1 MDPLTKYKQ
10 YHKNDTN
17 IQIHVVCIP
26 LLLLSGYAI
35 FHALAFY
42 VNLFY
47 AINYLLFD
55 VFSKKSMQAV
65 ACLQLVYFTSMTLK
79 RILSTS
85 NLCIIHILAWVFQL
99 IGHKIYE
106 KNTPA
111 FLENL
116 YESFLFAPYFIFLEI
131 FYADSFA
138 STDAQYK
145 IIRELSTSENAKT
158 LIYFAGLFQKS
169 EIQFKQI
176 SEQLPEYNHIFITL
190 RFTKNDIFKT
200 ILEKIATELEND
212 NNIHCVIGYSFGGSM
227 AKQFKH
233 AYSNKTGKDIQSI
246 LVSPGGFPCNTLLS
260 SAIQKISPYLYSVY
274 KNDKW
279 YMINEYPVYQNVATE
294 NNSEIFILSKDDYLH
309 YPLIET
315 EKKIVLTNVLHENMV
330 KVVGKQKI
338 IPQLLTANYD
348 VTKVIT
354 KPLSSNLSKFVFG
367 SHFYPYHVG
376 LWIFVSGYYTNVFF
390 IKQFSFVD
398 LFMGFLFSST
408 VWTFTEYM
416 FHRFLL
422 HEFFYHHHKKHHDFP
437 NKKSII
443 HTPMFLV
450 IANWFLYM
458 SVFQHILSYPV
469 QISYYIFFP
478 LNFLAFEYIH
488 LLSHSYTGN
497 NAIILNAKNYHKQ
510 HHYTANTNYSF
521 VTSFWDY
528 WFNTLNSD
536 YSVSTPELLL
546 GFLPFYSFMV
556 HPLCAVKKE

>member
-47 AINYLLFD
+47 AVNYLLFD
-55 VFSKKSMQAV
+55 VFSKKSIQAA
-65 ACLQLVYFTSMTLK
+65 ACLQLVYFASMILK
-79 RILSTS
+79 RIFSTS

-138 STDAQYK
+138 SPDASYK

-158 LIYFAGLFQKS
+158 IIYFAGLFQKA
-169 EIQFKQI
+169 ELQFKQI

-200 ILEKIATELEND
+200 MLEKIATELEND
-212 NNIHCVIGYSFGGSM
+212 DIHCIVGYSFGGSL

-233 AYSNKTGKDIQSI
+233 AYSNKTGKDDVKTI
-246 LVSPGGFPCNTLLS
+246 LISPGGFSCNTLLS
-260 SAIQKISPYLYSVY
+260 NAIQKISPYFYSVY

-279 YMINEYPVYQNVATE
+279 YMINEYPVYQNVAKE
-294 NNSEIFILSKDDYLH
+294 NNSDIFILSKDDYVH
-309 YPLIET
+309 YPSVDT
-315 EKKIVLTNVLHENMV
+315 EKKIVLKNVLHENMV
-330 KVVGKQKI
+330 KVVCKQKI
-338 IPQLLTANYD
+338 ITQLLTADYD
-348 VTKVIT
+348 TTKVTT
-354 KPLSSNLSKFVFG
+354 KPLSSNLSKFIFG

-376 LWIFVSGYYTNVFF
+376 LWTFVSGYYTHVFLKNHYSVVSLL
-390 IKQFSFVD
+390 I
-398 LFMGFLFSST
+398 GFLFSST
-408 VWTFTEYM
+408 VWTFTEYA

-458 SVFQHILSYPV
+458 SVFQRVLSYPL

-497 NAIILNAKNYHKQ
+497 NAIILNAKKYHKQ

-521 VTSFWDY
+521 VTPFWDY
-528 WFNTLNSD
+528 WFKTLNSE
-536 YSVSTPELLL
+536 YSVSNAELLL
-546 GFLPFYSFMV
+546 GFLPFYSFMI
-556 HPLCAVKKE
+556 HPCDTKKE

>member
-17 IQIHVVCIP
+17 IQIHIVCVP

-35 FHALAFY
+35 FPAMAFY

-65 ACLQLVYFTSMTLK
+65 ACLHLVYFASI
-79 RILSTS
+79 ILNSIFSTS
-85 NLCIIHILAWVFQL
+85 NLLIMHILAWVFQL

-138 STDAQYK
+138 LPDAPYK
-145 IIRELSTSENAKT
+145 IIRKTSTNENAKT
-158 LIYFAGLFQKS
+158 LVYFAGLFQKA
-169 EIQFKQI
+169 ELQFKHI
-176 SEQLPEYNHIFITL
+176 SEELPEYNHIFITL

-200 ILEKIATELEND
+200 ILEKIATELENND
-212 NNIHCVIGYSFGGSM
+212 IHCIIGYSFGGSM
-227 AKQFKH
+227 AKQFKL
-233 AYSNKTGKDIQSI
+233 AYSNKTGKDIQTI
-246 LVSPGGFPCNTLLS
+246 LISPGGFSCNTLLS
-260 SAIQKISPYLYSVY
+260 NAIQKISPYLYSVY

-279 YMINEYPVYQNVATE
+279 YMIHEYPVYQNSTTE
-294 NNSEIFILSKDDYLH
+294 NDTDIFILSKDDYVH
-309 YPLIET
+309 YPLIDT
-315 EKKIVLTNVLHENMV
+315 EKKLVLKNVLHENMI
-330 KVVGKQKI
+330 KVVHKQKI
-338 IPQLLTANYD
+338 IAQLLTSDYD
-348 VTKVIT
+348 VTKIIT
-354 KPLSSNLSKFVFG
+354 KPLSSNLSKFLFG

-376 LWIFVSGYYTNVFF
+376 LWTFVSGYYINVFL
-390 IKQFSFVD
+390 KNHYSFAS
-398 LFMGFLFSST
+398 LLIGFLFSST
-408 VWTFTEYM
+408 VWTFTEYA
-416 FHRFLL
+416 FHRYLL

-458 SVFQHILSYPV
+458 SLFQRVLSYPV

-497 NAIILNAKNYHKQ
+497 NPIILNAKKYHRQ

-521 VTSFWDY
+521 VTPFWDY
-528 WFNTLNSD
+528 WFKTLNSE
-536 YSVSTPELLL
+536 YSVSNAELAL
-546 GFLPFYSFMV
+546 GFLPFYSFMI
-556 HPLCAVKKE
+556 HPCDTKKE